1 MTART
6 HHICFGA
13 ELGCSGAN
21 PCDHCR
27 VVLEKNVFF
36 WASHQMVLRGLMTVE
51 AARTLASLWEQGWN
65 NLHGWMAQDVEIAS
79 RSLDLSRVLIAP
91 EGNAPPA
98 VANVSAFPFFPPLP
112 AEPPIAARPPVGL
125 REVPFSFPVPPSQAP
140 AVPVPASPVT
150 RAVPAAAPA
159 AVAATVLAP
168 AVAAPRPPR
177 TEMSIEDVVALATPV
192 EVEAP
197 SATASPSDISD
208 ASLNGVAH
216 VASHT
221 PASSPSSLKAES

>member
-21 PCDHCR
+21 PCEHCR
-27 VVLEKNVFF
+27 EVLEKNVFF

-51 AARTLASLWEQGWN
+51 AARTLALLWEQGWR

-98 VANVSAFPFFPPLP
+98 VANVSVPAAFPFFPPLP

-140 AVPVPASPVT
+140 VPPPAPVVAAPAAAVASAPSVPAV
-150 RAVPAAAPA
+150 AAPA
-159 AVAATVLAP
+159 AVAA
-168 AVAAPRPPR
+168 RPPR

-192 EVEAP
+192 EAEA
-197 SATASPSDISD
+197 AASPSDISD
-208 ASLNGVAH
+208 ASLNGAAH
-216 VASHT
+216 VVTHE
-221 PASSPSSLKAES
+221 PSPSPASLKAES